1 MAINVFTASG
11 NIGRDC
17 EVRVTP
23 AGKHIATFP
32 LPVKQGY
39 GEHEKTSWVQCKLF
53 GGQAEKLPHYLTR
66 GVKVVVTGEFVLD
79 EWQDKDGNKRSTP
92 TLLVNRLEFASQSA
106 GGAPAASGAKGGYQ
120 ESAQQSGGYQSNKPT
135 PAQHRMPMTGGYAN
149 NNAGQPM
156 QPPAEYL
163 DDIPF

>member
-11 NIGRDC
+11 NIGKDC

-32 LPVKQGY
+32 LPVKHGY
-39 GEHEKTSWVQCKLF
+39 GEYEKTSWIQCKLF
-53 GGQAEKLPHYLTR
+53 GGQAEKLPHYLTK
-66 GVKVVVTGEFVLD
+66 GVKVVVTGEFVLE

-92 TLLVNRLEFASQSA
+92 TVIVNSLEFASQSNGNQGQRPQQQNA
-106 GGAPAASGAKGGYQ
+106 APQNS
-120 ESAQQSGGYQSNKPT
+120 GYQSSKPQT
-135 PAQHRMPMTGGYAN
+135 QAQP
-149 NNAGQPM
+149 QPDIDFS
-156 QPPAEYL
+156 

>member
-11 NIGRDC
+11 NIGKDC

-32 LPVKQGY
+32 LPVKHGY
-39 GEHEKTSWVQCKLF
+39 GEYEKTSWIQCKLF
-53 GGQAEKLPHYLTR
+53 GGQAEKLPHYLTK
-66 GVKVVVTGEFVLD
+66 GVKVVVTGEFVLE

-92 TLLVNRLEFASQSA
+92 TIIVSSLEFASQSNGNQA
-106 GGAPAASGAKGGYQ
+106 QKPQ
-120 ESAQQSGGYQSNKPT
+120 QQSTAPQNSGYQSNNQRPAA
-135 PAQHRMPMTGGYAN
+135 PAQQRMPMQGGYVN

-156 QPPAEYL
+156 QPPAQFD